1 MNRDRRVVI
10 TGIGTLAPNGST
22 TETYWH
28 SLVNGRTG
36 IGRIE
41 RFDTSDFRVQI
52 GAEVKDFDP
61 ELYGMDRKFV
71 RRADLFT
78 QYTIA
83 TAFMAVADAGIDQE
97 GVVDPERLGV
107 VYGSGIGGISTF
119 ETQHTALMKGGP
131 RKISPFFIPMMIAD
145 MTSGQASI
153 RFGAKGPNYTTVTA
167 CASGSHAIG
176 NAAREIWDD
185 EADVMITGGAEAAIT
200 PMSLGGF
207 AALHALSTRNDEPER
222 ASRPFDA
229 ERDGFVLGEGSGTLI
244 LEELE
249 HAKARGARIYGE
261 VVGAGYTG
269 DAHHI
274 TDMVPGGEGGAR
286 ALRRAMKQGG
296 IESNDIDYVNAHGT
310 STPVGDKN
318 ESAAIRSVLGDHAK
332 NVAVSSTKSMTGH
345 LLGASGAIESIACIL
360 AVYKDIIPPTI
371 NYENP
376 DPKCDL
382 DYVPNEA
389 REATVNVA
397 VNNSFGFGGHN
408 AVLIIRKY
416 SESN

>member
-1 MNRDRRVVI
+1 MRRDRRVVI
-10 TGIGTLAPNGST
+10 TGLGTLAPNGST
-22 TETYWH
+22 TEAYWDA
-28 SLVNGRTG
+28 LINGRTG

-52 GAEVKDFDP
+52 GGEVKDFTP
-61 ELYGMDRKFV
+61 ENYGMDRKFV

-83 TAFMAVADAGIDQE
+83 ASHMAVEDAGIGTE
-97 GVVDPERLGV
+97 GTVDPERLGV

-119 ETQHTALMKGGP
+119 ETQHTALMNGGP
-131 RKISPFFIPMMIAD
+131 KKISPFFIPMMIAD

-167 CASGSHAIG
+167 CASGTHAIG
-176 NAAREIWDD
+176 NAAREIWDG

-207 AALHALSTRNDEPER
+207 ASLHALSTRNDEPER
-222 ASRPFDA
+222 ASRPFDS
-229 ERDGFVLGEGSGTLI
+229 ERDGFVLGEGAGTLI

-249 HAKARGARIYGE
+249 HAKKRGAKIYAEIG
-261 VVGAGYTG
+261 GAGYTA
-269 DAHHI
+269 DAYHI
-274 TDMVPGGEGGAR
+274 TDMAPGGEGGAR
-286 ALRRAMKQGG
+286 ALRRALHLA
-296 IESNDIDYVNAHGT
+296 ELDPTDIDYVNAHGT

-318 ESAAIRSVLGDHAK
+318 ESAAILSVLGDHADK
-332 NVAVSSTKSMTGH
+332 ISVSSTKSMTGH
-345 LLGASGAIESIACIL
+345 LLGASGAIESIACALAIL
-360 AVYKDIIPPTI
+360 NDKIPPTI

-376 DPKCDL
+376 DPECDL

-389 REATVNVA
+389 RDTTINVA

-408 AVLIIRKY
+408 AVLILKKY
-416 SESN
+416 RAS

>member
-1 MNRDRRVVI
+1 MKRDRRVVI
-10 TGIGTLAPNGST
+10 TGLGTLAPNGST
-22 TETYWH
+22 TETYWD
-28 SLVNGRTG
+28 SLVNGKTG
-36 IGRIE
+36 IGKIE

-61 ELYGMDRKFV
+61 EAYGMDRKFV

-83 TAFMAVADAGIDQE
+83 SSYMAVADAGIDAE
-97 GVVDPERLGV
+97 GAVDPERLGV

-185 EADVMITGGAEAAIT
+185 EADVMITGGAEAAVT

-229 ERDGFVLGEGSGTLI
+229 ERNGFVLGEGSGTLI

-249 HAKARGARIYGE
+249 HARKRGARIYAE

-274 TDMVPGGEGGAR
+274 TDMAPGGEGGAR
-286 ALRRAMKQGG
+286 ALKRAMRQAE
-296 IESNDIDYVNAHGT
+296 IEATDIDYINAHGT

-318 ESAAIRSVLGDHAK
+318 ESAAIRSVLGDHADK
-332 NVAVSSTKSMTGH
+332 VAVSSTKSMTGH
-345 LLGASGAIESIACIL
+345 LLGASGAIESIACVL
-360 AVYKDIIPPTI
+360 AVANDIIPPTI

-376 DPKCDL
+376 DPECTL

-389 REATVNVA
+389 REATVDVA

-416 SESN
+416 RESN

>member
-1 MNRDRRVVI
+1 MKRDRRVVI
-10 TGIGTLAPNGST
+10 TGLGTLAPNGST
-22 TETYWH
+22 TETYWNA
-28 SLVNGRTG
+28 LLKGQTG
-36 IGRIE
+36 IGHIE

-61 ELYGMDRKFV
+61 EAYEMDRKFV

-83 TAFMAVADAGIDQE
+83 ASYMAMADAGLDTD

-107 VYGSGIGGISTF
+107 VYGSGIGGIQTF

-185 EADVMITGGAEAAIT
+185 EADVMITGGAEAAVT

-222 ASRPFDA
+222 ASRPFDS
-229 ERDGFVLGEGSGTLI
+229 ERDGFVLGEGAGTII
-244 LEELE
+244 LEEYE
-249 HAKARGARIYGE
+249 HAKKRGARIYAE
-261 VVGAGYTG
+261 VMGAGYTG

-274 TDMVPGGEGGAR
+274 TDMAPGGEGGAR
-286 ALRRAMKQGG
+286 ALRRAMRQAE
-296 IESNDIDYVNAHGT
+296 ISPEDIDYINAHGT

-318 ESAAIRSVLGDHAK
+318 ESAAIRSVLGDHADK
-332 NVAVSSTKSMTGH
+332 VAVSSTKSMTGH

-360 AVYKDIIPPTI
+360 AAANDIVPPTI

-376 DPKCDL
+376 DPECDL
-382 DYVPNEA
+382 DYVPNKA
-389 REATVNVA
+389 REMEVNVA

-408 AVLIIRKY
+408 AVLIVKKFK
-416 SESN
+416 ES

>member
-1 MNRDRRVVI
+1 L
-10 TGIGTLAPNGST
+10 GTLAPNGST
-22 TETYWH
+22 TEAYWDA
-28 SLVNGRTG
+28 LINGRTG

-52 GAEVKDFDP
+52 GGEVKDFTP
-61 ELYGMDRKFV
+61 ENYGMDRKFV

-83 TAFMAVADAGIDQE
+83 ASHMAVEDAGIGTE
-97 GVVDPERLGV
+97 GTVDPERLGV

-119 ETQHTALMKGGP
+119 ETQHTALMNGGP
-131 RKISPFFIPMMIAD
+131 KKISPFFIPMMIAD

-167 CASGSHAIG
+167 CASGTHAIG
-176 NAAREIWDD
+176 NAAREIWDG

-207 AALHALSTRNDEPER
+207 ASLHALSTRNDEPER
-222 ASRPFDA
+222 ASRPFDS
-229 ERDGFVLGEGSGTLI
+229 ERDGFVLGEGAGTLI

-249 HAKARGARIYGE
+249 HAKKRGAKIYAEIG
-261 VVGAGYTG
+261 GAGYTA
-269 DAHHI
+269 DAYHI
-274 TDMVPGGEGGAR
+274 TDMAPGGEGGAR
-286 ALRRAMKQGG
+286 ALRRALHLA
-296 IESNDIDYVNAHGT
+296 ELDPTDIDYVNAHGT

-318 ESAAIRSVLGDHAK
+318 ESAAIRSVLGDHADK
-332 NVAVSSTKSMTGH
+332 ISVSSTKSMTGH
-345 LLGASGAIESIACIL
+345 LLGASGAIESIACALAIL
-360 AVYKDIIPPTI
+360 NDKIPPTI

-376 DPKCDL
+376 DPECDL

-389 REATVNVA
+389 RDTTINVA

-408 AVLIIRKY
+408 AVLILKKY
-416 SESN
+416 RAS

>member
-1 MNRDRRVVI
+1 MNRERRVVI
-10 TGIGTLAPNGST
+10 TGLGTLAPNGST
-22 TETYWH
+22 TEAYWQA
-28 SLVNGRTG
+28 LTTGTTG

-41 RFDTSDFRVQI
+41 RFDTTDFRVRI

-61 ELYGMDRKFV
+61 KTYGMDRKFV
-71 RRADLFT
+71 RRSDLFT

-83 TAFMAVADAGIDQE
+83 SSFMAVADAGLDGE
-97 GVVDPERLGV
+97 GAVDPERLGV
-107 VYGSGIGGISTF
+107 VYGSGIGGIQTF
-119 ETQHTALMKGGP
+119 ETQHTALMNGGP

-185 EADVMITGGAEAAIT
+185 EADVMITGGAEAAVT

-249 HAKARGARIYGE
+249 HAKKRGARVYAE

-274 TDMVPGGEGGAR
+274 TDMAPGGEGGAR
-286 ALRRAMKQGG
+286 ALKRALRQAGL
-296 IESNDIDYVNAHGT
+296 EPSDIDYINAHGT

-318 ESAAIRSVLGDHAK
+318 ESAAIRSVLGDHADK
-332 NVAVSSTKSMTGH
+332 VAVSSTKSMTGH
-345 LLGASGAIESIACIL
+345 LLGASGAIESIACVL
-360 AVYKDIIPPTI
+360 AAYHDRIPPTI

-376 DPKCDL
+376 DPECDL

-389 REATVNVA
+389 RDATVDVA

-408 AVLIIRKY
+408 AVLIVRKY
-416 SESN
+416 RGD